1 MRSKRIKTHAL
12 LLALLIIFETVA
24 ACVPAFAD
32 AEVVSDGQE
41 SVSED
46 TLAPDEVYGQ
56 PEAYA
61 AVQDTVYEEQVPD
74 GSAGEPQDTYYTEGD
89 TGSTEEERQ
98 PEAEV
103 EENADIPESVRS
115 VNTLLSEKDIMGVLY
130 LCDTY
135 DLRETPSYDGTVTAT
150 IECGTT
156 LYLVKAVYTEP
167 KLWYLVKVFTDD
179 GELTGYVERD
189 QFACIDEDLLA
200 LEEKAGEELNIV
212 YETYEDERNADSLEE
227 ARDEEN
233 VTNEESYAVNV
244 SAEALRSVNSF
255 PDSYKEKLARLVDS
269 HPSWIFVPQKVGT
282 SLQEAVAGELS
293 DKDRNWVY
301 YTVDD
306 AYKGDRVNSSW
317 YYASEAGLKYYMN
330 PANFVGSEKN
340 IFMFEQLTY
349 NSSYHTEEGVSSV
362 LKGTFMSG
370 NIPGEDKSYAE
381 AFFEIGSRLKVSPY
395 HLASRVI
402 QEQGKGTSPL
412 ISGKYSGYEGYYNYF
427 NIQAT
432 GKTNEQVYKNG
443 LSYAKQKGWDT
454 RYKSLSGGAGFDS
467 KNYILAGQDTLYLQK
482 YNVVQNRYTHQYM
495 QNASAPLTEAS
506 KIYSMYQNSG
516 ALNNSFVFKI
526 PVYEGET
533 YTDNS
538 KDPKLTTTSVKLNT
552 WKKENA
558 KVLIEEI
565 EGNPVSRVSL
575 SDTDE
580 KSRYFILK
588 KNGTEWE
595 IGFSE
600 EGREAYQ
607 KAGKKA
613 SLKLKLTVSAKE
625 GDTEH
630 ILNVTVDVSKP
641 RISFKQIKKPNTFYL
656 SGAETLGEYIV
667 TAAETIEGVDFSE
680 ETGKV
685 YEEKGKAYYVAES
698 FDGENGLLITAP
710 KNLSAENAG
719 SILKK
724 TMLEVRIRGYYPIPC
739 TLNVGMTNSKPQIK
753 AEEAVLYGKKT
764 SARTLITGGIL
775 PEDVTVRSTDPL
787 MEAETGEDSSCIDL
801 TVSEGFRPGNKKL
814 VLSSAD
820 WSKAVNITVKVSSAK
835 KPVMKLSSS
844 NVKLN
849 SALNISENGVR
860 EVKAF
865 IKGSAG
871 TVQITGI
878 TGINDQASRLIE
890 EGYLVAEYSFDTLK
904 LGLDSEKRG
913 DIRAGKYRFDISGMT
928 YGEDGET
935 EELKPVRIT
944 VDIIDRNPSSVLA
957 FSSKGSVNLS
967 DREGSYIV
975 YTPKIADLG
984 AESLKQVTLSGEYSE
999 SFKAELIKY
1008 GSRLPDG
1015 TKVSAPTGVIILRAG
1030 DDETLKKNVKYPVDM
1045 TLLLD
1050 NNLTVTKTVTVKP
1063 LMTAKTQ
1070 PE

>member
-1 MRSKRIKTHAL
+1 MAVI
-12 LLALLIIFETVA
+12 LILETVG

-32 AEVVSDGQE
+32 AEVVTSGQE
-41 SVSED
+41 ALSED
-46 TLAPDEVYGQ
+46 TLSSD
-56 PEAYA
+56 EAYGEQA
-61 AVQDTVYEEQVPD
+61 ACALQDTVYEEPAPE
-74 GSAGEPQDTYYTEGD
+74 GPEPEAQDTHLTEED
-89 TGSTEEERQ
+89 TGNTGEEQ
-98 PEAEV
+98 QDNASA
-103 EENADIPESVRS
+103 EENADIPGSIRS
-115 VNTLLSEKDIMGVLY
+115 INTLLSKEDIMGVLY
-130 LCDTY
+130 LCDTC
-135 DLRETPSYDGTVTAT
+135 DLKESPSADSTVTAT

-156 LYLVKAVYTEP
+156 LYLVKAVYQEP
-167 KLWYLVKVFTDD
+167 KLWYLVKAFTDA
-179 GELTGYVERD
+179 GELTGYVVRD
-189 QFACIDEDLLA
+189 QFACIDEELLA

-212 YETYEDERNADSLEE
+212 YETTEDEKKAENNEDTGV
-227 ARDEEN
+227 EEN
-233 VTNEESYAVNV
+233 VTGDESYAVNV

-255 PDSYKEKLARLVDS
+255 PDSYREKLARLVDS

-282 SLQEAVAGELS
+282 SLEQAVSGELS

-306 AYKGDRVNSSW
+306 AYKGDKINSSW
-317 YYASEAGLKYYMN
+317 YYANEAGLKYYMN

-370 NIPGEDKSYAE
+370 NIPGEDMSYAE

-454 RYKSLSGGAGFDS
+454 RYKSLSGGAEFDS

-482 YNVVQNRYTHQYM
+482 YNVVQKRYNHQYM
-495 QNASAPLTEAS
+495 QNASAPVTEAS
-506 KIYSMYQNSG
+506 KIYSMYKNSG

-526 PVYEGET
+526 PVYDGET
-533 YTDNS
+533 YTDTS
-538 KDPKLTTTSVKLNT
+538 KDPKLATTSVKLNT

-558 KVLIEEI
+558 KILVEEK
-565 EGNPVSRVSL
+565 EDNPVSQVSL

-580 KSRYFILK
+580 KSSYFTLVK
-588 KNGTEWE
+588 SGEDWE

-607 KAGKKA
+607 KAGQKA
-613 SLKLKLTVSAKE
+613 SLKLKLKISAKE

-630 ILNVTVDVSKP
+630 ILNVTVDITKP
-641 RISFKQIKKPNTFYL
+641 RISFKQIKKPNIFYL
-656 SGAETLGEYIV
+656 SGEETLGEYIV
-667 TAAETIEGVDFSE
+667 ASSEEIEGVAFSE
-680 ETGKV
+680 ETGKA
-685 YEEKGKAYYVAES
+685 YEEKGKAYYAVES
-698 FDGENGLLITAP
+698 YDKENGLLITGVR
-710 KNLSAENAG
+710 NLSSENAG

-724 TMLEVRIRGYYPIPC
+724 MLLEVRIAGYYPIPC
-739 TLNVGMTNSKPQIK
+739 SLNAGMVSSRPQIK
-753 AEEAVLYGKKT
+753 AEEAVLYGSET
-764 SARTLITGGIL
+764 SARSVITGVSL
-775 PEDVTVRSTDPL
+775 PEDISIRSKDPL
-787 MEAETGEDSSCIDL
+787 MEAKAGEDNASIDIS
-801 TVSEGFRPGNKKL
+801 VSEGFRPGSKKL
-814 VLSSAD
+814 VLSSEK
-820 WSKAVNITVKVSSAK
+820 WSKDCNITVKVSAAK
-835 KPVMKLSSS
+835 KPVMKLSSAG
-844 NVKLN
+844 VKLN

-860 EVKAF
+860 EVKAS
-865 IKGSAG
+865 IKGSAA

-890 EGYLVAEYSFDTLK
+890 EGYLVAEYSFDTIK

-913 DIRAGKYRFDISGMT
+913 DIRSGKYRFDVSGTT
-928 YGEDGET
+928 YGSDGET
-935 EELKPVRIT
+935 MEPRAVRLT
-944 VDIIDRNPSSVLA
+944 VDIVDRDPSSVLT

-975 YTPKIADLG
+975 YTPKLTDLG
-984 AESLKQVTLSGEYSE
+984 AESLDKVSLSGEYGE

-1015 TKVSAPTGVIILRAG
+1015 TKVSATTGVIVLRAG
-1030 DDETLKKNVKYPVDM
+1030 DDETLKKSVKYPVEM
-1045 TLLLD
+1045 TVLLN

-1063 LMTAKTQ
+1063 VMTAKK
-1070 PE
+1070 EA